1 MKQQPKSFQDNQ
13 IRNDFVIRIGGDT
26 AIGGV
31 ISTGEN
37 FTSAA
42 ARLGF
47 QVFTFRSY
55 PSEIKGGH
63 AWFQVRI
70 ANRPV
75 LSLGDGVDVLIAFD
89 QEAYENHRHDLNE
102 GAVLIYDS
110 DLVHTEDGKFT
121 HYAAPFQRIA
131 RQELDFV
138 RGTNVLVLGLM
149 AGLFGLP
156 VTSLEEL
163 VRTRYKR
170 RAELVEKNLAALA
183 YGFAYTKQ
191 VRKED
196 KYYLGTSDHVR
207 RLVMSG
213 NDAITA
219 GALHAGCRFFAGY
232 PITPASDILESMA
245 RELPKMGGICL
256 QSEDEMAA
264 LGSCIGASYG
274 GVKAMT
280 ATSGPGFSLMTELLG
295 LSSMTEIPVVL
306 VDAQRSGPSTGLP
319 TKLEQ
324 SDLFHALYGGHG
336 DFPRIVIAPAS
347 VEDCLSRTVHAFN
360 LAEKYQMPVILLS
373 DQSLSHRTQ
382 TIEMPDLSHLKVV
395 NRLQPSDGRDGEAYA
410 RYALTDTGVSPAGIP
425 GVFPHPYVA
434 PGLEHDEYGHPN
446 LSAQMHEAMTEKRF
460 RKLASVSKETDTPD
474 WAPRFGHPRAELGI
488 IGWGATEGSIHEAV
502 NRALER
508 GYKVA
513 AIHPRILN
521 PLPQT
526 QLRQFIASV
535 RRVLVPEVNF
545 QGQFAHHLAAQL
557 GVQPIRLNKI
567 GGVPFTPGEILEK
580 IEEVMSHA

>member
-1 MKQQPKSFQDNQ
+1 
-13 IRNDFVIRIGGDT
+13 
-26 AIGGV
+26 
-31 ISTGEN
+31 
-37 FTSAA
+37 
-42 ARLGF
+42 
-47 QVFTFRSY
+47 
-55 PSEIKGGH
+55 
-63 AWFQVRI
+63 
-70 ANRPV
+70 
-75 LSLGDGVDVLIAFD
+75 
-89 QEAYENHRHDLNE
+89 
-102 GAVLIYDS
+102 
-110 DLVHTEDGKFT
+110 
-121 HYAAPFQRIA
+121 
-131 RQELDFV
+131 
-138 RGTNVLVLGLM
+138 
-149 AGLFGLP
+149 
-156 VTSLEEL
+156 
-163 VRTRYKR
+163 
-170 RAELVEKNLAALA
+170 
-183 YGFAYTKQ
+183 
-191 VRKED
+191 
-196 KYYLGTSDHVR
+196 
-207 RLVMSG
+207 MSG

-410 RYALTDTGVSPAGIP
+410 RYALTDTGVSPVGIP

-434 PGLEHDEYGHPN
+434 PGLEHDQYGHPD
-446 LSAQMHEAMTEKRF
+446 LSRRAHEAMTEKRF
-460 RKLASVSKETDTPD
+460 RKLASVAKEIDTPE
-474 WAPRFGHPRAELGI
+474 WAPRFGHARAELGI

-502 NRALER
+502 DRALER

-535 RRVLVPEVNF
+535 RRVLVPEVNY

-567 GGVPFTPGEILEK
+567 GGIPFTPGEILEK
-580 IEEVMSHA
+580 IEEVMSYA